1 MEENTKKNAAG
12 LDDNEQIRNRITK
25 LEGLQAEGNDPFQ
38 ITKYDVDHH
47 TVEIKNNFDELEGQT
62 VSIAGR
68 LMQKRVM
75 GKASFANVAD
85 RDGNIQ
91 IYVAR
96 DDLGTDEYQAFKKFD
111 IGDIVGLKG
120 LVFRTQK
127 GEISIHTSSI
137 TLLAKSLNVLPEKFH
152 GLTNTEQRYRQR
164 YVDLII
170 NQDVRDTFIKRSKII
185 HEIRTFLA
193 GRDFLEVETPMLVE
207 NAGGA
212 AARPFL
218 TH

>member
-96 DDLGTDEYQAFKKFD
+96 DDLGTDEYQAFK
-111 IGDIVGLKG
+111 
-120 LVFRTQK
+120 
-127 GEISIHTSSI
+127 
-137 TLLAKSLNVLPEKFH
+137 SL
-152 GLTNTEQRYRQR
+152 
-164 YVDLII
+164 I
-170 NQDVRDTFIKRSKII
+170 
-185 HEIRTFLA
+185 
-193 GRDFLEVETPMLVE
+193 
-207 NAGGA
+207 
-212 AARPFL
+212 
-218 TH
+218 